1 MSFFKITS
9 CNTRDGLT
17 LEMHR
22 NTFITNSIKE
32 SKNELYI
39 WIKKK
44 NQSKAELRSRHKL
57 FGSTSL
63 KENFMLKMIEAQNIE
78 LNNCRK
84 KCRELSKLLDLDY
97 ESSGD
102 EDNLFYAEERKRNQE
117 IKDSIKSFFFNTK
130 EVCVIVSEKI
140 YPVLKFVSSNPMIN
154 LFIKTS
160 TGLGTSCIEPLV
172 AAFLGSAKVLDH
184 ITYIHKKCP
193 N

>member
-1 MSFFKITS
+1 
-9 CNTRDGLT
+9 
-17 LEMHR
+17 
-22 NTFITNSIKE
+22 
-32 SKNELYI
+32 
-39 WIKKK
+39 
-44 NQSKAELRSRHKL
+44 
-57 FGSTSL
+57 
-63 KENFMLKMIEAQNIE
+63 MIEEQNIE

-193 N
+193 NESNNGSFKEISLYLGELLVKVCKEKKDIDLNLTDDTKKAITQTLIKQYNTKTKVLK